1 MTERPPGASPL
12 QGGTLRRPR
21 RRRLAVL
28 GLLLLALAGG
38 GIVAGQEDGGTPR
51 PDAVGV
57 VEPEA
62 KPRPSREDRAEVEAT
77 LPPGIALAPNPDVRI
92 RFKRPPRAAV
102 LLDVDSGELLWA
114 HKPLNP
120 VPIASLTKVMTALLV
135 IERIG
140 PRAKTRIS
148 KEATRFRGSGVG
160 VLPRGRKVPVEALL
174 YGLLLPSGNDAAV
187 ALAEAVAGSDRRFAR
202 LMTRRAEQ
210 LGLGCTRYTDSYG
223 LRSGNRSCAADLA
236 ALTRLVLRQPRIA
249 RIVRQAHANVPFP
262 IKGRR
267 LDVRN
272 TNPLLRAPRY
282 PGTIGLKTGY
292 TKRAGHCLIAVA
304 RRGDRTLAAILLN
317 SPNTRDQARRMLD
330 AGFRASA

>member
-1 MTERPPGASPL
+1 M
-12 QGGTLRRPR
+12 RRPHR
-21 RRRLAVL
+21 RRRLTAL
-28 GLLLLALAGG
+28 GLLLLGLAAGA
-38 GIVAGQEDGGTPR
+38 GIVVGQEDGDAPR

-62 KPRPSREDRAEVEAT
+62 KPRPSREDRGEAQAT
-77 LPPGIALAPNPDVRI
+77 LPPGIALAPDPAVQI

-102 LLDVDSGELLWA
+102 LLDVDSGALLYA
-114 HKPLNP
+114 RKPLHP

-135 IERIG
+135 VERIG

-148 KEATRFRGSGVG
+148 KSATKFRGSGVG
-160 VLPRGRKVPVEALL
+160 VLPRGKKVPVEALL

-187 ALAEAVAGSDRRFAR
+187 ALAEAVSGTDRRFAR

-210 LGLGCTRYTDSYG
+210 LGLGCTRYVDSYG
-223 LRSGNRSCAADLA
+223 LRSGNLSCAADLA

-249 RIVRQAHANVPFP
+249 RIVRRPHANVRFP

-272 TNPLLRAPRY
+272 TNPLLRDPRY

-330 AGFRASA
+330 AGFRAGS

>member
-1 MTERPPGASPL
+1 M
-12 QGGTLRRPR
+12 RRPHR
-21 RRRLAVL
+21 RRRLTLL
-28 GLLLLALAGG
+28 GLVLLALAAAGA
-38 GIVAGQEDGGTPR
+38 GIVVGQEDGETPR
-51 PDAVGV
+51 PGAVGV

-62 KPRPSREDRAEVEAT
+62 KPRPSREGRQEAQAA
-77 LPPGIALAPNPDVRI
+77 LPPGISLAPDPALRI
-92 RFKRPPRAAV
+92 RFKRPPRAAI
-102 LLDVDSGELLWA
+102 LLDVDSGRLVWA
-114 HKPLNP
+114 RKPLNP

-135 IERIG
+135 VERIG

-148 KEATRFRGSGVG
+148 RAATKFRGSGVG

-210 LGLGCTRYTDSYG
+210 LGLGCTRYVDSYG
-223 LRSGNRSCAADLA
+223 LRAGNRSCAADLA
-236 ALTRLVLRQPRIA
+236 ALTRLVLRKPRIA
-249 RIVRQAHANVPFP
+249 RIVRRAHANVPFP

-282 PGTIGLKTGY
+282 PGAIGLKTGY

-330 AGFRASA
+330 AGFRAGA